1 MNKYILK
8 LNKKLGQAISTLV
21 KVEKMSFEQLV
32 SHEETGR
39 FIVVHFG
46 QGTEEDYNGLKNFLH
61 HFGVPEGKFDL
72 DLYPGY
78 SHGFLNLNSIEMARR
93 LSQHVREYN
102 ETQIRLL
109 KEQKEKKKLEKEL
122 KEASTKINKG
132 EDEPVNPQMAQIK
145 SSKESKYLMN
155 HIGIEFENKERNCF
169 FFHTHLQAE
178 QMKCFSS
185 QNNSLQVATTDYES
199 LLKHGL
205 IVIEDVLTQE
215 EETELLNMIY
225 SKEWESLSHRRV
237 QHYGYKFIYGAN
249 SIDRNK
255 IIGSL
260 PDWSTKVF
268 SHSKLVD
275 LYQAVMTPK
284 LPKAVQE
291 TLESKGQSQSI
302 DELKSE
308 QFNLVSIPQQINF
321 QSEPHAESPQ
331 NFGQYFDQLT
341 INEYQPGSGIPPH
354 TDSHAPFE
362 EPLISVSLLSDIV
375 LLFRNPLTGEE
386 INVLIPARSAFVLTG
401 ESRYLWTHA
410 INTRKIDRTAS
421 GLSFRRKRVSLTYR
435 KSRPKPCCECPYPKQ
450 CDYVLGKK
458 SAIINET
465 IDISKPE
472 FEKRYVKDVYNSIA
486 EHFSHTRYKAWP
498 RVQAFLEQIPQGSIV
513 GDIGCGN
520 GKYIFCVDHLQFVGS
535 DIAENFAKICREKD
549 PKTQV
554 LVSDTINVP
563 FRDSSLD
570 YAISIAVIHHLS
582 TAERRKQAIKELIR
596 VVRPGGRV
604 LIYVWA
610 FEQHDKKFV
619 DQDVFVPWNNQLK
632 FEPKSQ
638 ACDIDKNLNEAK
650 QTVVYKRFYH
660 VFKKGE
666 LEELVKECEH
676 ETKTPIEI
684 KDSYYDHE
692 NWCIEILKKQ
702 SAE

>member
-21 KVEKMSFEQLV
+21 KVEKMSFDQLV

-46 QGTEEDYNGLKNFLH
+46 QGTEEDYIGLRKFLH
-61 HFGVPEGKFDL
+61 DFGVPEGKFNL

-78 SHGFLNLNSIEMARR
+78 SHGFLSLNSIETAKR
-93 LSQHVREYN
+93 LNEYVHEYN
-102 ETQIRLL
+102 ETHIQFL
-109 KEQKEKKKLEKEL
+109 KEQKEKKQKEKEE
-122 KEASTKINKG
+122 KEGQTKIK
-132 EDEPVNPQMAQIK
+132 EDEPVNPQMENIK

-155 HIGIEFENKERNCF
+155 HINIDFENKERNCF
-169 FFHTHLQAE
+169 FFNTHLQAE

-185 QNNSLQVATTDYES
+185 QNNSLQVATSDYES
-199 LLKHGL
+199 LLKHGI
-205 IVIEDVLTQE
+205 IVIEDVLTKE
-215 EETELLNMIY
+215 EETELLNVIY
-225 SKEWESLSHRRV
+225 SHEWENLSHRRV

-249 SIDRNK
+249 TIDRNK
-255 IIGSL
+255 MIGHL
-260 PDWSTKVF
+260 PEWSTRPF
-268 SHSKLVD
+268 SHPKLVD
-275 LYQAVMTPK
+275 LYEAVTSSK
-284 LPKAVQE
+284 LPKVVQE
-291 TLESKGQSQSI
+291 SLETNSQSI
-302 DELKSE
+302 KEIDVKSE
-308 QFNLVSIPQQINF
+308 EYNLVNLPQQINSR
-321 QSEPHAESPQ
+321 SEIIHDHFK
-331 NFGQYFDQLT
+331 NFSQYFDQLT

-362 EPLISVSLLSDIV
+362 EPLISISLMSDIV
-375 LLFRNPLTGEE
+375 ILFRNPLTSEE
-386 INVLIPARSAFVLTG
+386 INVLIPARSAFVMTG

-410 INTRKIDRTAS
+410 INTRKIDRTES

-435 KSRPKPCCECPYPKQ
+435 KSRPKPCCECPYPNQ
-450 CDYVLGKK
+450 CDYVQGQK

-498 RVQAFLEQIPQGSIV
+498 KVQAFLEGLPSGSIV

-520 GKYIFCVDHLQFVGS
+520 GKYIFCVNHLQFIGS

-596 VVRPGGRV
+596 VVKPGGRV

-610 FEQHDKKFV
+610 YEQHDKKFV

-638 ACDIDKNLNEAK
+638 SSDIDKNLNEAK

-666 LEELVKECEH
+666 LEELVSECKQELS
-676 ETKTPIEI
+676 TSLEI

-692 NWCIEILKKQ
+692 NWCIEILKKPK
-702 SAE
+702 E

>member
-32 SHEETGR
+32 SNEETGR

-46 QGTEEDYNGLKNFLH
+46 QGTEEDYIGLKDFLH
-61 HFGVPEGKFDL
+61 HFGVPEGKFEL

-78 SHGFLNLNSIEMARR
+78 SHGFLNLNSIEIAKR
-93 LSQHVREYN
+93 LNEYVYEYN
-102 ETQIRLL
+102 QTQIRLL
-109 KEQKEKKKLEKEL
+109 KEQKEKKKKEKEL
-122 KEASTKINKG
+122 KEGKTKIT
-132 EDEPVNPQMAQIK
+132 EVEEELVNPQMAQIK
-145 SSKESKYLMN
+145 ASKESKYLMH
-155 HIGIEFENKERNCF
+155 HINVEFENKERNCF
-169 FFHTHLQAE
+169 FFNTHLQAD
-178 QMKCFSS
+178 QMKCFAS
-185 QNNSLQVATTDYES
+185 QNNSLQIATSDYQS
-199 LLKHGL
+199 LLKYGL
-205 IVIEDVLTQE
+205 IVIEDVLTKE
-215 EETELLNMIY
+215 EETELLNVIY
-225 SKEWESLSHRRV
+225 SNEWETLSHRRV

-249 SIDRNK
+249 TIDRNK
-255 IIGSL
+255 MIGNI
-260 PDWSTKVF
+260 PDWATKVF
-268 SHSKLVD
+268 NHPKLTE
-275 LYQAVMTPK
+275 LYKTVTASK
-284 LPKAVQE
+284 LPKIVQE
-291 TLESKGQSQSI
+291 TLESNGHQEANI
-302 DELKSE
+302 NLKSE
-308 QFNLVSIPQQINF
+308 EYNLVNIPQQIDS
-321 QSEPHAESPQ
+321 QSQTIAETSQ
-331 NFGQYFDQLT
+331 NLGQYFDQLT

-362 EPLISVSLLSDIV
+362 EPLISISLFSDIV
-375 LLFRNPLTGEE
+375 ILFRNPLTSEE
-386 INVLIPARSAFVLTG
+386 INVLIPARSAFVMTG

-410 INTRKIDRTAS
+410 INTRKIDRTES
-421 GLSFRRKRVSLTYR
+421 GLSFRRRRVSLTYR

-458 SAIINET
+458 SAIINES

-498 RVQAFLEQIPQGSIV
+498 KVQNFLEGLPQGSIV

-520 GKYIFCVDHLQFVGS
+520 GKYIFCVNHLQFIGS

-596 VVRPGGRV
+596 VVRPGGRI

-610 FEQHDKKFV
+610 YEQHDKKFV

-638 ACDIDKNLNEAK
+638 PTDIDKNLNEAK
-650 QTVVYKRFYH
+650 QTVIYKRFYH

-666 LEELVKECEH
+666 LEELVYECQKEMNV
-676 ETKTPIEI
+676 PIEI
-684 KDSYYDHE
+684 KDYYYDHE
-692 NWCIEILKKQ
+692 NWCIEILKKPIT
-702 SAE
+702 E